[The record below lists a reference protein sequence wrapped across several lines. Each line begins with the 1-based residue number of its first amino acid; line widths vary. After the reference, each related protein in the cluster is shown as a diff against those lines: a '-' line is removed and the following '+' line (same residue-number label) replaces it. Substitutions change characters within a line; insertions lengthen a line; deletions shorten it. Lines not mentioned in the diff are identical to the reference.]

1 MLMTNRTIAHT
12 SAYSSA
18 YTSARNL
25 LASALL
31 ACTFALP
38 VWAQEF
44 TVGSTKLPITS
55 TISEQKLQLNGAGI
69 RYKAIFKVYAAGLYL
84 PKTAKSAEEA
94 LSMAGPKRVTMV
106 FLRELDAKEFGKLMI
121 AGVENNVKDKKQLVN
136 AMPGLLKMG
145 DIFSRYKKMNPSE
158 EIHFDLNADKS
169 VSLQVRGKTE
179 AIPGGTDFYDAIL
192 LVWLGKSPV
201 DYKLKEGMLAG
212 GVTAQK

>member
-1 MLMTNRTIAHT
+1 MIKRNTIV
-12 SAYSSA
+12 
-18 YTSARNL
+18 
-25 LASALL
+25 ASVL
-31 ACTFALP
+31 ACAIALP
-38 VWAQEF
+38 VYAQELA
-44 TVGSTKLPITS
+44 VGSTKFPINT
-55 TISEQKLQLNGAGI
+55 TVSEQKLQLNGAGI

-84 PKTAKSAEEA
+84 AKPSKSPEDG
-94 LSMAGPKRVTMV
+94 LSMPGAKRVTMV

-145 DIFSRYKKMNPSE
+145 DIFSRYKKMNPGE

-179 AIPGGTDFYDAIL
+179 AIAGGTDFYDAIL

-201 DYKLKEGMLAG
+201 DYKLKEAMLAG
-212 GVTAQK
+212 GVAAQK

>member
-1 MLMTNRTIAHT
+1 MIKRNTIV
-12 SAYSSA
+12 
-18 YTSARNL
+18 
-25 LASALL
+25 ASVL
-31 ACTFALP
+31 ACAIALP
-38 VWAQEF
+38 VYAQELA
-44 TVGSTKLPITS
+44 VGSTKFPINT
-55 TISEQKLQLNGAGI
+55 TVSEQKLQLNGAGI

-84 PKTAKSAEEA
+84 AKPSKSPEDV
-94 LSMAGPKRVTMV
+94 LSMPGAKRVTMV

-145 DIFSRYKKMNPSE
+145 DIISRYKKMNPGE

-179 AIPGGTDFYDAIL
+179 AIAGGTDFYDAIL

-201 DYKLKEGMLAG
+201 DYKLKEAMLAG
-212 GVTAQK
+212 GVAAQK

>member
-1 MLMTNRTIAHT
+1 MIKRNTIV
-12 SAYSSA
+12 
-18 YTSARNL
+18 
-25 LASALL
+25 ASVL
-31 ACTFALP
+31 ACAIALP
-38 VWAQEF
+38 VYAQELA
-44 TVGSTKLPITS
+44 VGSTKFPINT
-55 TISEQKLQLNGAGI
+55 TVSEQKLQLNGAGI

-84 PKTAKSAEEA
+84 AKPSKSPEDV
-94 LSMAGPKRVTMV
+94 LSMLGAKRVTMV

-145 DIFSRYKKMNPSE
+145 DIFSRYKKMNPGE

-179 AIPGGTDFYDAIL
+179 AIAGGTDFYDAIL

-201 DYKLKEGMLAG
+201 DYKLKEAMLAG
-212 GVTAQK
+212 GVAAQK